1 MSLENLLGVGSRV
14 KHPAYGEGVIIG
26 LDVAAYEV
34 VFMTYGKKHVLKDQD
49 NWEVIEKIPA
59 ENDISFTE
67 AEKSLVRILKT
78 YNGIES
84 KVDLGDKW
92 DNGTMILKP
101 QDEGLKSKE
110 IPIDTFFHKIVM
122 VRDRLRVME
131 QRINSS
137 KLSDEEK
144 VNLQQYISRIY
155 GSLTSFN
162 VLFKY
167 KADHFKGEGKKAAE

>member
-1 MSLENLLGVGSRV
+1 MSENQLLGVGSRV
-14 KHPAYGEGVIIG
+14 KHPAYGEGVVIG
-26 LDVAAYEV
+26 LDIAAYTIT
-34 VFMTYGKKHVLKDQD
+34 FITYGKKLVGKETEGL
-49 NWEVIEKIPA
+49 EVIECIPA

-67 AEKSLVRILKT
+67 AEKSLIRILKT
-78 YNGIES
+78 YNGLEHT
-84 KVDLGDKW
+84 VELGDKW
-92 DNGTMILKP
+92 NNGTMILKP
-101 QDEGLKSKE
+101 EDPSLKSKE

-137 KLSDEEK
+137 KLPDESK

-162 VLFKY
+162 ILFKF
-167 KADHFKGEGKKAAE
+167 KKDHFKGEGKSSD

>member
-1 MSLENLLGVGSRV
+1 MSEEQLLGVGSRV

-26 LDVAAYEV
+26 LDVAAYKV
-34 VFMTYGKKHVLKDQD
+34 VFMTYGQKHVLKEQA
-49 NWEVIEKIPA
+49 NWDIIESIPA
-59 ENDISFTE
+59 EHNVSFTE
-67 AEKSLVRILKT
+67 AEKSLIRILTT
-78 YNGIES
+78 YNGIQQQI
-84 KVDLGDKW
+84 DLGDRW
-92 DNGTMILKP
+92 HNGTLVLKP
-101 QDEGLKSKE
+101 EDDGLQSKE
-110 IPIDTFFHKIVM
+110 IPIETFFHKIVM

-137 KLSDEEK
+137 KITDEEK

-167 KADHFKGEGKKAAE
+167 KEDHFKGEGKKS